1 MTTLQA
7 GDLGKAAAG
16 TAVDNAQ
23 LRDVNEAVR
32 SHPIGNRRSQTA
44 WLHDRHETYRRCGL
58 IFRKVKNTKPA
69 VMPAFLCL
77 RRREQLPFKAAP
89 DRVFGVGDP
98 QLTHRIAD
106 VKLHRAGFDPQDQR
120 DLMVGFA
127 LAGPVEDF
135 PFARREPV
143 CPARLGAGQGQ
154 SVLVGID
161 QYHLQAGPLVFHQLP
176 QIGVIGCRGA
186 DRQDRQVVVVI
197 VQNKAAAV
205 HDVVFPRLAEDLPVM
220 PILGGDGGCRAT

>member
-1 MTTLQA
+1 MPPA
-7 GDLGKAAAG
+7 ARAAAVQG
-16 TAVDNAQ
+16 SAG
-23 LRDVNEAVR
+23 
-32 SHPIGNRRSQTA
+32 S
-44 WLHDRHETYRRCGL
+44 
-58 IFRKVKNTKPA
+58 
-69 VMPAFLCL
+69 
-77 RRREQLPFKAAP
+77 
-89 DRVFGVGDP
+89 RVWRWRP

-106 VKLHRAGFDPQDQR
+106 VKLHRTGFDPQDQR

-127 LAGPVEDF
+127 LAGPVKDF
-135 PFARREPV
+135 RFARREPL

-154 SVLVGID
+154 RVLVGID

-205 HDVVFPRLAEDLPVM
+205 HDVVFPCLAEDLPVM
-220 PILGGDGGCRAT
+220 PILGGDGVSCHMKGAQRLWAARTTGSMR